1 MANYKTF
8 HKLDIFLSK
17 MRYFCCKE
25 EYDEEWETI
34 SFTQETAHKFSISKF
49 DDEGKVKKGLLI
61 YA

>member
-1 MANYKTF
+1 
-8 HKLDIFLSK
+8 